1 MDDIGKGMRSVPA
14 WKKSVR
20 ELIQQLDSFTAET
33 PDSTFGDRPSL
44 SSPEVIQTIS
54 QALRLSLAAL
64 SDSLGEC
71 RVQAP
76 YSPLRPVIDSDG
88 HFQWCCNHMPEH
100 CS

>member
-1 MDDIGKGMRSVPA
+1 MDDIGKGMPSVPA
-14 WKKSVR
+14 WKRSVR
-20 ELIQQLDSFTAET
+20 ELVERLDSFAAET
-33 PDSTFGDRPSL
+33 PYPSFGDRPSL

-54 QALRLSLAAL
+54 QALRLSLTAL

-76 YSPLRPVIDSDG
+76 YSPLRPVIDKDG
-88 HFQWCCNHMPEH
+88 NFHWCCNHTPEH